1 MVFDRTIHPQ
11 HSVTFRPPVIPAAHG
26 VPLIPRDTPVSL
38 TADELA
44 LLIHGLTLI
53 KESRRFSTF
62 SFDVAMHSKAH
73 AMQQRLVTVKAAMKD
88 ET

>member
-1 MVFDRTIHPQ
+1 MRFL
-11 HSVTFRPPVIPAAHG
+11 PPTLPATPPA
-26 VPLIPRDTPVSL
+26 PLIPKDVAPVSL

-62 SFDVAMHSKAH
+62 AFDVAMHSRAH
-73 AMQQRLVTVKAAMKD
+73 AMQQRLVTAKAAMRD
-88 ET
+88 HE